1 MRTVDFHVYAK
12 DPYIM
17 VTFYPLMGQYKN
29 TDPDVTDVKDF
40 HLVYKEVYDEDGIYE
55 TGEMVHFLVE

>member
-1 MRTVDFHVYAK
+1 
-12 DPYIM
+12 M